1 MGMHVLRWLNLGLA
15 VVCLVGPMNSTFW
28 IYRHYT
34 GEVLTRADILE
45 SRLIQ
50 AGTRGMGAKYD
61 LYVRYR
67 VGGRQVSHNVSVTAS
82 IFDTPRTG
90 GNIGLFV
97 DPKTFE
103 VVDDIRLSSWI
114 MVLLGGV
121 AAAVLVGGS
130 IGIGRML
137 RRT

>member
-1 MGMHVLRWLNLGLA
+1 
-15 VVCLVGPMNSTFW
+15 
-28 IYRHYT
+28 
-34 GEVLTRADILE
+34 
-45 SRLIQ
+45 
-50 AGTRGMGAKYD
+50 
-61 LYVRYR
+61 
-67 VGGRQVSHNVSVTAS
+67 
-82 IFDTPRTG
+82 
-90 GNIGLFV
+90 V

-103 VVDDIRLSSWI
+103 VEDDIRLSSWI